1 MAAVPEQLHSLQ
13 LRVCCAFTNICK
25 GYFMVLNAWLQA
37 SMIGGPF
44 IAGSTITTAD
54 GALAPTVAFMLYI
67 LPKHFG

>member
-1 MAAVPEQLHSLQ
+1 
-13 LRVCCAFTNICK
+13 
-25 GYFMVLNAWLQA
+25 MVLNAWLQA